1 MKQGD
6 TGDAVRVLQQ
16 QLLSTGYGFPLVV
29 DGWYGEST
37 EEAVKDFQRRKSI
50 VVDGIAGPKTLAL
63 LSGKADPG
71 FISHFDLE
79 RAAARLAV
87 PVASIC
93 AVNEVE
99 SRGHGFLD
107 DGRPVILFERHVMYQ
122 RLAAKGIEVE
132 PISRRFPNLIHTARG
147 GYMGGSAEHMR
158 LAAASQIDRDCA
170 LESCSWGLFQIMGYH
185 WQALGYATLDEF
197 TTAMRLSESGHLD
210 AFVRFIL
217 SEPPLLKALRARKW
231 ADFARLYNGPAYK
244 DNLYDVKLARAYDRY
259 ATTEGAAA

>member
-1 MKQGD
+1 MKKGD

-16 QLLSTGYGFPLVV
+16 QLINSGFGFPLVV
-29 DGWYGEST
+29 DGWFGDST
-37 EEAVKDFQRRKSI
+37 EEAVKDFQRRKTI
-50 VVDGIAGPKTLAL
+50 VVDGIAGRKTLAL

-71 FISHFDLE
+71 FLSHDDLK
-79 RAAARLAV
+79 RAAAQLDV
-87 PVASIC
+87 PVASVC

-107 DGRPVILFERHVMYQ
+107 DGRPVILFERHKMYQ
-122 RLAAKGIEVE
+122 HLVAKGIDAEA
-132 PISRRFPNLIHTARG
+132 IARRFPNLVHRERG
-147 GYMGGSAEHMR
+147 GYLGGASEHMR

-185 WQALGYATLDEF
+185 WQALGYTTLDEF
-197 TTAMRLSESGHLD
+197 ATAMRLSESWQLD

-217 SEPPLLKALRARKW
+217 SEPPLLKALRGRKW
-231 ADFARLYNGPAYK
+231 AEFARLYNGPAYK

-259 ATTEGAAA
+259 AATEGVTA